1 MSPAIPLDPTTDLR
15 WYKRAVFYEVLTRG
29 FYDGNAD
36 GTGDFQGLTE
46 KLDYLSWL
54 GVDCLWLLPF
64 YQSPLRDGGYD
75 ISDFWSVLPAYG
87 DLADMT
93 RLVEESHRRGIRIIA
108 DVVMNHTSDQHPW
121 FQESRQDRTNPKA
134 DWYVW
139 HDDDQRWSDAR
150 IIFTDSEHSNWTFDA
165 QRGQYF
171 WHRFFSHQPD
181 LNYDSV
187 EVQEAMLSVVR
198 YWLDI
203 GLDGFRLDA
212 VPYLYERDGT
222 NGENLP
228 ETHEFLRR
236 VRKEVDTTHPGK
248 VLLAEANQWPAD
260 VVDYFGDGDE
270 CHMAFHFPLMPRMF
284 MAVRRE
290 SRLPITDILALTPAI
305 PDGCQWGIFLRN
317 HDELTL
323 EMVTDDERD
332 YMYSEYAKD
341 PRMKVNIGI
350 RRRLMPLLDNDRRI
364 AELFHALLFSLPGSP
379 VLYYGDELGMGD
391 NVYLGDRDSV
401 RTPMQWSPDRNA
413 GFSNA
418 DFAQL
423 YLPPLMDPVY
433 GFQAINVESQMRNQ
447 SSFLHWVRRMLE
459 VRRQHPVFGTGKFE
473 TINVD
478 NPSVLAYLR
487 FDPERSEGDDDGPE
501 LVGDTVLCVQNLSRF
516 AQPVEVPL
524 SRFEGRRP
532 IELLGRVPFP
542 PIGEWPYLLTLAPYG
557 FLWFDLSAPVAEGS

>member
-1 MSPAIPLDPTTDLR
+1 VTNSALPLDPAADPR

-29 FYDGNAD
+29 FYDGNGD
-36 GTGDFQGLTE
+36 GTGDFQGLTD
-46 KLDYLSWL
+46 KLDYLHWL

-75 ISDFWSVLPAYG
+75 ISDFWTVLPAYG
-87 DLADMT
+87 DLADANQ
-93 RLVEESHRRGIRIIA
+93 LVEEAHRRGIRIVA

-121 FQESRQDRTNPKA
+121 FQESRQSRDNPKA

-139 HDDDQRWSDAR
+139 NDDDHRWSEAR
-150 IIFTDSEHSNWTFDA
+150 IIFTDTEHSNWTFDTT
-165 QRGQYF
+165 RGQYF

-181 LNYDSV
+181 LNYDSA
-187 EVQEAMLSVVR
+187 EVQDAMLSVVR

-212 VPYLYERDGT
+212 VPYLFERDGT

-236 VRKEVDTTHPGK
+236 VRKEIDTTHPGK
-248 VLLAEANQWPAD
+248 VLLAEANQWPGD

-290 SRLPITDILALTPAI
+290 SRHPITEILAQTPSI

-332 YMYSEYAKD
+332 YMYAEYATD

-350 RRRLMPLLDNDRRI
+350 RRRLMPLLENDRRI

-379 VLYYGDELGMGD
+379 VMYYGDEIGMGD

-413 GFSNA
+413 GFSKS

-433 GFQAINVESQMRNQ
+433 GYQAVNVEAQLRNP
-447 SSFLHWVRRMLE
+447 SSFLHWVRRMLQ

-473 TINVD
+473 TISVD

-487 FDPERSEGDDDGPE
+487 SDPERPE
-501 LVGDTVLCVQNLSRF
+501 DEQDAPERVGDTVLCVQNLSRF
-516 AQPVEVPL
+516 AQPVELPL
-524 SRFEGRRP
+524 ARFDGRRP
-532 IELLGRVPFP
+532 IELVGRVPFP
-542 PIGEWPYLLTLAPYG
+542 RIGQLAYLLTLAPYG
-557 FLWFDLSAPVAEGS
+557 FLWFDLSEAPLP